1 MSTYNPQYIADLVN
15 RQLSLVSQKVDA
27 GIITNVEA
35 LDTIEPIHKHLRTVM
50 DDIQRSIKASIDS
63 MPTVEVVEH
72 GKHHER
78 CDIVIDHGLKCT
90 CDREKDWDNSWQT
103 VVQLRPNVPDCK
115 VCDGKGRA
123 WHPGCGDTDEPCSDC
138 NGTGYEG

>member
-1 MSTYNPQYIADLVN
+1 MTQEHTMSTYNPQYISDLVN

-72 GKHHER
+72 GRHYKR
-78 CDIVIDHGLKCT
+78 CRIAMGLFGT
-90 CDREKDWDNSWQT
+90 CNCGDAIQNDSDNGW
-103 VVQLRPNVPDCK
+103 PDDCK
-115 VCDGKGRA
+115 VCDGKGYV
-123 WHPGCGDTDEPCSDC
+123 WHLGCGDTSEPCSDC